1 MCQGICWQLYLDILP
16 SGKGRHTQAVWSAC
30 LEISNEIRREEH
42 SLPHRNVIV
51 GDIYRCR
58 FIPVPYAFV
67 LIVLVIGAKE
77 TFGEF

>member
-1 MCQGICWQLYLDILP
+1 
-16 SGKGRHTQAVWSAC
+16 

-67 LIVLVIGAKE
+67 FIVLVIGAKE